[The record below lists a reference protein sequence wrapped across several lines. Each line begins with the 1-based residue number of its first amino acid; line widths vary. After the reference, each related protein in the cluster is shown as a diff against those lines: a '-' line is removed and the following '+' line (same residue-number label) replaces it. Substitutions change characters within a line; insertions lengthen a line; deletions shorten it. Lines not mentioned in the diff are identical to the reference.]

1 VGFAKRAIVVACLGV
16 GLVIGLPAVASA
28 GDTVV
33 LLHGLARSDRSMRY
47 LASHLRDAGF
57 EAHAIAYESTEKEP
71 AALALDLQQELARCC
86 RDAERV
92 HFVTHSL
99 GGVLLRAVLRDHP
112 VPNLG
117 RVVMLAPPNR
127 GSELADVVRRSAT
140 LRAALGPT
148 AAALGTGPESLPNR
162 LPAADFEVGVIAGTR
177 TVNPLGSWLIPAAD
191 DGTVSVASTQLEGM
205 ADFVTLPVTHTFI
218 LRSREAARQTLAF
231 LTLGRFDPPPAAKPR
246 CGSF

>member
-148 AAALGTGPESLPNR
+148 AAALGPGPPRRPKPLTPQTGYPPQ
-162 LPAADFEVGVIAGTR
+162 T
-177 TVNPLGSWLIPAAD
+177 
-191 DGTVSVASTQLEGM
+191 
-205 ADFVTLPVTHTFI
+205 
-218 LRSREAARQTLAF
+218 SRWV
-231 LTLGRFDPPPAAKPR
+231 
-246 CGSF
+246 